1 MNPWIIIQA
10 RRGSSRLP
18 DKVIAPLGGSTVL
31 EYVIRR
37 CRMSRRAAGVMLATT
52 TAGRDAAVAEI
63 VHTLGVPVFRGSEPD
78 VLARYVGAAEMIGAQ
93 HIVRITADCPLIDPA
108 AIDLA
113 VDACHDGLDALFVE
127 GYPNGLGDVDFA
139 TFAALREVLE
149 ITTPDET
156 YYREHVTSYFSKNP
170 GRFRVVTVM
179 APDDVRRPEIRLSVD
194 EQPDLDV
201 VRLVA
206 EHFSPRLDFTSREI
220 IDFLDGH
227 PEIAAIN
234 RHVRQRR

>member
-1 MNPWIIIQA
+1 VSPWIIVQA

-18 DKVIAPLGGSTVL
+18 DKVIAPLGAFTVL
-31 EYVIRR
+31 EYVLRR

-52 TAGRDAAVAEI
+52 TAGRDAVVADLAAA
-63 VHTLGVPVFRGSEPD
+63 LGVPVFRGSEPD
-78 VLARYVGAAEMIGAQ
+78 VLARYVGAAEMIGARD
-93 HIVRITADCPLIDPA
+93 ILRITADCPLIDPA
-108 AIDLA
+108 AIDQA
-113 VDACHDGLDALFVE
+113 VESYEDGIDALFVE

-139 TFAALREVLE
+139 TFAALREVLD

-156 YYREHVTSYFSKNP
+156 YYREHVTSYFAKNRD
-170 GRFRVVTVM
+170 RFRVATVM
-179 APDDVRRPEIRLSVD
+179 APQDVRRPEIRLSVD

-201 VRLVA
+201 VRRVA

-220 IDFLDGH
+220 IEFLDEH
-227 PEIAAIN
+227 PEITAMN